1 MFIQGS
7 IYLSNQE
14 LRYLTAVSQ
23 VGPQF
28 GDPVSFDFSSGR
40 YTVSLPLVVLVL
52 GYFSSV

>member
-1 MFIQGS
+1 MVIQGS
-7 IYLSNQE
+7 IYLSKHE

-28 GDPVSFDFSSGR
+28 GDPVSFDFNSGR
-40 YTVSLPLVVLVL
+40 NTVPLPLVVLVL